1 MAVLTGI
8 EPKEVFDWF
17 EQICAIPHGSSDTK
31 RISDF
36 LVDFAV
42 QRGLRYRQDEWNNV
56 IIWKDASAGY
66 EQSAPVM
73 LQGHMDMVC
82 EKEADCDIDFAQEGL
97 RLKLEGSVISA
108 EGTTL
113 GGDDGIAVAYALA
126 ILDDE
131 TIQHPPLEAVFT
143 VDEEIGM
150 LGAAAIDC
158 SDLRSRI
165 MLILIRRMRDIFW

>member
-17 EQICAIPHGSSDTK
+17 EQICAIPHGSSNTK

-73 LQGHMDMVC
+73 LQSVKRKRTVTLTLHRKVSGLSW
-82 EKEADCDIDFAQEGL
+82 KE
-97 RLKLEGSVISA
+97 V
-108 EGTTL
+108 
-113 GGDDGIAVAYALA
+113 
-126 ILDDE
+126 
-131 TIQHPPLEAVFT
+131 
-143 VDEEIGM
+143 
-150 LGAAAIDC
+150 
-158 SDLRSRI
+158 
-165 MLILIRRMRDIFW
+165 